1 MDSNWVMVIITFV
14 YVIATIVIC
23 VANIRSANA
32 SKNQLEETQKQYEK
46 TDRPIVEAEF
56 LYINR
61 LWFGVRFVNI
71 GKHTAQ
77 NVKIDLSDKFIDSID
92 SLGVSECIKKQKEKT
107 CVIGVNQH
115 YDLIFGSY
123 NTFKE
128 IKNKKPLIGQI
139 SYSYKEK
146 KYSDDFYFDFENY
159 MNIFTVTTS
168 KKESSLVKEIMNQ
181 NYELGEINKTLNTL
195 SNSVNSLCEAGNKK
209 GNNNI

>member
-1 MDSNWVMVIITFV
+1 MDSNWVMVIITAV
-14 YVIATIVIC
+14 YVIATIAIC
-23 VANIRSANA
+23 IANIRSANA
-32 SKNQLEETQKQYEK
+32 SNNQLEETKKQYGG

-56 LYINR
+56 LYISR

-77 NVKIDLSDKFIDSID
+77 NVKIELSDEFIDSID
-92 SLGVSECIKKQKEKT
+92 GLGMSEYIKMQKEKT

-128 IKNKKPLIGQI
+128 IKDKKPATGQI
-139 SYSYKEK
+139 CYSYKEK

-159 MNIFTVTTS
+159 MTIFTVTTS
-168 KKESSLVKEIMNQ
+168 KKESSLIKEIMNN
-181 NYELGEINKTLNTL
+181 NYELGEINKTLKIL
-195 SNSVNSLCEAGNKK
+195 SNSINYISEERKEQGE
-209 GNNNI
+209 NNA